1 MGEEEGARE
10 GQRRKESIGEKKK
23 VEHGGRPLYSY
34 SLGDRSFCPLK
45 DPRLAQLAQP
55 LNAGGDRGVGGVP
68 PTRTIVMNPMHR
80 PSSSGASEVNYY
92 SPPRLGRRGSADRGR
107 DLGPLATHPA
117 R

>member
-1 MGEEEGARE
+1 MSNAGEDEARVAALAH
-10 GQRRKESIGEKKK
+10 QQN
-23 VEHGGRPLYSY
+23 
-34 SLGDRSFCPLK
+34 SLRGDRSFCPLK
-45 DPRLAQLAQP
+45 DPRLAQLPQA

-68 PTRTIVMNPMHR
+68 PTRTIVMNPMHG